1 MSRTGHWDVFVS
13 VLDEPIL
20 SCGVC
25 MCKLTRSRARAF
37 ALTKAYRDKF
47 SCANSENP
55 KHNVDCRRD
64 SPHCTQQW
72 LRRGP
77 GCMAAH
83 NETYQKP
90 IVETSDPSISDDSK
104 TPVGSDFLSSCG
116 FERKEKRFNKKLTK
130 FLSYPFF
137 SDSLIHNTR

>member
-1 MSRTGHWDVFVS
+1 MSWNTTPLSQHDTICSADLLLAFACVFVLANSDLRAGHWDVFVS
-13 VLDEPIL
+13 VSDQPIL
-20 SCGVC
+20 SCGVR

-37 ALTKAYRDKF
+37 ALTRAYRDKF

-104 TPVGSDFLSSCG
+104 TPVASDFLS
-116 FERKEKRFNKKLTK
+116 
-130 FLSYPFF
+130 
-137 SDSLIHNTR
+137 